1 MMPKVEN
8 VMGFL
13 NLVQTTS
20 LDPPSLEQP
29 STSCGLFGGV
39 ASIQEA
45 IEGLLKAKLSLFH
58 IFHLENVDFLDLL
71 IWSVVN
77 ESRFPNVGF
86 LA

>member
-1 MMPKVEN
+1 MMPMLKAI
-8 VMGFL
+8 MGFL

-20 LDPPSLEQP
+20 LDPPPLEQP

-39 ASIQEA
+39 ASIQETTK
-45 IEGLLKAKLSLFH
+45 GFFKAKLSLFRT
-58 IFHLENVDFLDLL
+58 FHLENVNSLDLL
-71 IWSVVN
+71 IWLATN